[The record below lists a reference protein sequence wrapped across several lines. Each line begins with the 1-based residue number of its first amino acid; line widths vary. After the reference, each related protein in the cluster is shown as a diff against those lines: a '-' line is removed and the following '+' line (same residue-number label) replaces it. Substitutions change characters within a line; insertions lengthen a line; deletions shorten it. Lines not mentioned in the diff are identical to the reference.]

1 MQGCFGKSPAPLFM
15 VSSRLAER
23 GLQLPQ
29 EINIPDITSSQLG
42 SQGSSWEPSKQGVGP
57 CSFAGTQ
64 LRILSLGDPKKPF
77 QTNKRLLGK
86 LVAGNPGQPVQP
98 YREGWSQQIP
108 VLLVLGIAAPRGAPR
123 GAKMGIH
130 GNNQRGAGWSH
141 CPGDGS

>member
-1 MQGCFGKSPAPLFM
+1 M

-23 GLQLPQ
+23 SLQLPQ

-77 QTNKRLLGK
+77 QTKKRLLGK
-86 LVAGNPGQPVQP
+86 LVAGNPGQPMQP
-98 YREGWSQQIP
+98 YREEWSQHIP
-108 VLLVLGIAAPRGAPR
+108 ASLVLGMVLGIAATRGAPP
-123 GAKMGIH
+123 GARMCVH
-130 GNNQRGAGWSH
+130 GNHRRGAGWSH